1 MKTAN
6 EPEPFLKD
14 DLLTVDDVAALLKVK
29 KSWVY
34 EHLDQIPHVRLGR
47 YVRFEFSAVSQFVQR
62 QRKNYAGPV
71 RYQ

>member
-1 MKTAN
+1 MEAAN
-6 EPEPFLKD
+6 EPESTLHD
-14 DLLTVDDVAALLKVK
+14 ELLTVDELAALLKVK